1 MIQIDLPTLVKRL
14 NLFSRQAL
22 EMAASECMSQ
32 QAAEITVSHVLIQM
46 LAMPR
51 SDLRVITRQ
60 GDIGMEELRQALT
73 VENYTTARSADSY
86 PAFSPMLVEWLKE
99 GWLLASAEMQHSELR
114 GGVLLLAL
122 LHSPLRYIPPAAA
135 QLLTGINRDRLQQDF
150 VQWTQESAES
160 VVPDADC
167 KGAGALTDVA
177 DSLLARYAKNMTEDA
192 RNDRLDP
199 VLCRDH
205 EIDLMID
212 ILCRRRKN
220 NPVVVGEAGVGKSAL
235 IEGLALR
242 IVAGQVPDKLKNTD
256 IMTLDLGALQAGASV
271 KGEFEKRF
279 KGLMAEVISSPVPVI
294 LFIDEAHTLIGAGN
308 QQGGLDI
315 SNLLKPALA
324 RGELKTI
331 AATTWSEYKKYFEKD
346 AALSRR
352 FQLVKVSEPNAAEAT
367 IILRG
372 LSAVYEQ
379 SHGVLIDDDA
389 LQAAATLSER
399 YLSGRQ
405 LPDKAIDVLDTACA
419 RVAINLSSPPK
430 QISALTT
437 LSHQQE
443 AEIRQ
448 LERELRIGL
457 RTNTSRMT
465 EVLVQYDETLTAL
478 DELEAAWHQQQ
489 TLVQEIIALRQQ
501 LLGMAEDDAASL
513 PHVDAV
519 EDTPPE
525 SEQDNTGAKLAD
537 EAGSEQPE
545 ETAETVSPVQRLAQL
560 TAELD
565 ALHND
570 RLLVSPHVDKK
581 QIAAVIAEWTGVPL
595 NRLSQNEMSVITD
608 LPVWLGDTIKG
619 QDLAIASLH
628 KHLLTARADLRRP
641 GRPLGAFLLAGPS
654 GVGKTETVL
663 QLAELLYGGRQYLTT
678 INMSEFQEKH
688 TVSRLIGSPP
698 GYVGY
703 GEGGVLT
710 EAIRQKPYSVVL
722 LDEVEKAHPDVLNLF
737 YQAFD
742 KGEMADGEGRLI
754 DCKNIVFFL
763 TSNLGYQ
770 VIVEHAD
777 DPETMQEV
785 LYPVL
790 ADFFK
795 PALLARME
803 VVPYQSLKTRALGVL
818 PADLN
823 LRDQVGPTFDQ
834 VFTSADDN
842 KLVVPQFLTRYGL
855 QSYFVKQ
862 RDELVELTAMDSWV
876 LNLTRSVKY
885 SDADRAEI
893 QRQLTEQYIS
903 DYTATWRAGMDNL
916 NIRNFESIG
925 QLTGALEQVISGDL
939 PLQRALTVLRDNTQ
953 PGVFSEKLSAKER
966 EEALAEPDYQLL
978 TRLGHEFAPEN
989 STLAVQKDKES
1000 TMQAVYQQLT
1010 ELHRYLLAIQN
1021 APVPGKSAL
1030 KAVQLRLDQNSSDP
1044 IFATRQMA
1052 KTLPAPLNRWVGR
1065 LADQAWHVVMVEA
1078 VHYMEVDWRDSVVK
1092 PFNEQLA
1099 NNYPFNPRSAQD
1111 ASLDAFE
1118 RFFKPDGILDT
1129 FYQQNLKLFIDND
1142 LSLEDGDNSVIIRED
1157 IIAQLKTAQKI
1168 RDIFFSKQNGLGTS
1182 FAVETVSLS
1191 GNKRRSVLNLDGQL
1205 VDYSQGRNYTAHLV
1219 WPNNMREGNESKLT
1233 LVGANGGA
1241 PRSISFSGP
1250 WAQFRLFG
1258 AGQLTGV
1265 QDGNFTVRFSVDG
1278 GAMTYRVHIRCS
1290 SNCYRLTTPLRAQ
1303 QRCGWPHLN
1312 SKTMSAGC
1320 NNFLI
1325 PPRYSRWKPGCR

>member
-1 MIQIDLPTLVKRL
+1 MIQIDLATLVKRL
-14 NLFSRQAL
+14 APFAKQAL
-22 EMAASECMSQ
+22 EAAASECMSQ
-32 QAAEITVSHVLIQM
+32 QAAEITVAHVLLQM
-46 LAMPR
+46 LATPR
-51 SDLRVITRQ
+51 SDFRVIAERAEIS
-60 GDIGMEELRQALT
+60 GEELRQALT
-73 VENYTTARSADSY
+73 VENYAATRSSDSY
-86 PAFSPMLVEWLKE
+86 PSFSPMLVEWLKE
-99 GWLLASAEMQHSELR
+99 AWLLASAEMQQTELR

-122 LHSPLRYIPPAAA
+122 LHSPLRYLPPAAA
-135 QLLTGINRDRLQQDF
+135 RLLTAINRDQLRQDF
-150 VQWTQESAES
+150 AGWTKESAES
-160 VVPDADC
+160 VILNAD
-167 KGAGALTDVA
+167 GQAASAIANTGDT
-177 DSLLARYAKNMTEDA
+177 LLARYAKNMTDDA
-192 RNDRLDP
+192 RQGRLDP
-199 VLCRDH
+199 VLCRDN

-242 IVAGQVPDKLKNTD
+242 IVAGRVPDKLRNTD

-279 KGLMAEVISSPVPVI
+279 KGLMAEVIQSPKPVI

-352 FQLVKVSEPNAAEAT
+352 FQLVKVSEPTAAEAT

-437 LSHQQE
+437 LRQQCE

-448 LERELRIGL
+448 LEREIRIGL
-457 RTNTSRMT
+457 RSDTSRLN
-465 EVLVQYDETLTAL
+465 EVMAQYDETLSEL
-478 DELEAAWHQQQ
+478 DALEAAWRQQQ
-489 TLVQEIIALRQQ
+489 TLVQEIIALRKG
-501 LLGMAEDDAASL
+501 LLDETDATGNDETATPETEAVGSDD
-513 PHVDAV
+513 
-519 EDTPPE
+519 E
-525 SEQDNTGAKLAD
+525 SVTA
-537 EAGSEQPE
+537 QPE
-545 ETAETVSPVQRLAQL
+545 AEPEIAPAARLAQL

-565 ALHND
+565 ALHHTQ
-570 RLLVSPHVDKK
+570 LLVSPHVDKK
-581 QIAAVIAEWTGVPL
+581 QIASVIAEWTGVPL

-608 LPVWLGDTIKG
+608 LPQWLGDTIKG
-619 QDLAIASLH
+619 QALAIKHLH

-754 DCKNIVFFL
+754 DCKNVVFFL

-777 DPETMQEV
+777 NPETLQEA

-803 VVPYQSLKTRALGVL
+803 VVPY
-818 PADLN
+818 
-823 LRDQVGPTFDQ
+823 
-834 VFTSADDN
+834 
-842 KLVVPQFLTRYGL
+842 
-855 QSYFVKQ
+855 
-862 RDELVELTAMDSWV
+862 
-876 LNLTRSVKY
+876 
-885 SDADRAEI
+885 
-893 QRQLTEQYIS
+893 
-903 DYTATWRAGMDNL
+903 
-916 NIRNFESIG
+916 
-925 QLTGALEQVISGDL
+925 L
-939 PLQRALTVLRDNTQ
+939 PL
-953 PGVFSEKLSAKER
+953 SR
-966 EEALAEPDYQLL
+966 E
-978 TRLGHEFAPEN
+978 
-989 STLAVQKDKES
+989 TLAVIIAGK
-1000 TMQAVYQQLT
+1000 
-1010 ELHRYLLAIQN
+1010 LA
-1021 APVPGKSAL
+1021 
-1030 KAVQLRLDQNSSDP
+1030 RLDNVLR
-1044 IFATRQMA
+1044 TRFGAEVVIEPDVTDEIMQRVTRAENGARMLESVIDGEMLPPLSLLLLQKMA
-1052 KTLPAPLNRWVGR
+1052 ANIAIARITLGVANGAFT
-1065 LADQAWHVVMVEA
+1065 ADVEDVPDEDTQPVTETEDEA
-1078 VHYMEVDWRDSVVK
+1078 V
-1092 PFNEQLA
+1092 L
-1099 NNYPFNPRSAQD
+1099 
-1111 ASLDAFE
+1111 
-1118 RFFKPDGILDT
+1118 
-1129 FYQQNLKLFIDND
+1129 
-1142 LSLEDGDNSVIIRED
+1142 
-1157 IIAQLKTAQKI
+1157 
-1168 RDIFFSKQNGLGTS
+1168 
-1182 FAVETVSLS
+1182 
-1191 GNKRRSVLNLDGQL
+1191 
-1205 VDYSQGRNYTAHLV
+1205 
-1219 WPNNMREGNESKLT
+1219 
-1233 LVGANGGA
+1233 
-1241 PRSISFSGP
+1241 
-1250 WAQFRLFG
+1250 
-1258 AGQLTGV
+1258 
-1265 QDGNFTVRFSVDG
+1265 
-1278 GAMTYRVHIRCS
+1278 
-1290 SNCYRLTTPLRAQ
+1290 
-1303 QRCGWPHLN
+1303 
-1312 SKTMSAGC
+1312 
-1320 NNFLI
+1320 
-1325 PPRYSRWKPGCR
+1325 

>member
-1 MIQIDLPTLVKRL
+1 MIQIDISTLVKRL
-14 NLFSRQAL
+14 NPFSRQAL
-22 EMAASECMSQ
+22 EMAATACMSQ
-32 QAAEITVSHVLIQM
+32 QATEITVSHVLTQM
-46 LAMPR
+46 LAIPR
-51 SDLRVITRQ
+51 CDLRVI
-60 GDIGMEELRQALT
+60 MERAEMSVDELGQALT
-73 VENYTTARSADSY
+73 VENYATMRHTDSY
-86 PAFSPMLVEWLKE
+86 PVFSPLLVEWLRD
-99 GWLLASAEMQHSELR
+99 GWLLASAEMQSSELR
-114 GGVLLLAL
+114 GGILLLAL
-122 LHSPLRYIPPAAA
+122 LHSASRYVPPAAA
-135 QLLTGINRDRLQQDF
+135 RLLTGINRDRLRQDF
-150 VQWTQESAES
+150 ADWTRESAES
-160 VVPDADC
+160 VMLNAD
-167 KGAGALTDVA
+167 KSASTAVRSEE
-177 DSLLARYAKNMTEDA
+177 SLLARYAKNMTEDA
-192 RNDRLDP
+192 RQGRLDP
-199 VLCRDH
+199 VLCRDS

-279 KGLMAEVISSPVPVI
+279 KGLMAEVVQSPVPVI

-352 FQLVKVSEPNAAEAT
+352 FQLVKVREPSAAEAT

-372 LSAVYEQ
+372 LAAVYEQ
-379 SHGVLIDDDA
+379 AHGVLIDDDA

-437 LSHQQE
+437 LCQQCE

-448 LERELRIGL
+448 LEREIRIGL
-457 RTNTSRMT
+457 RPDGGRCD
-465 EVLVQYDETLTAL
+465 EVHAQYETAQAELQAL
-478 DELEAAWHQQQ
+478 DAAWHQQQ
-489 TLVQEIIALRQQ
+489 TLVQEIIALRQT
-501 LLGMAEDDAASL
+501 LLTEAEAQA
-513 PHVDAV
+513 
-519 EDTPPE
+519 DTV
-525 SEQDNTGAKLAD
+525 
-537 EAGSEQPE
+537 PE
-545 ETAETVSPVQRLAQL
+545 ETTAVAERLASL
-560 TAELD
+560 SAELD
-565 ALHND
+565 KLYHTQ
-570 RLLVSPHVDKK
+570 LLVSPHVDKK

-608 LPVWLGDTIKG
+608 LPQWLGETIKG
-619 QDLAIASLH
+619 QGLAIQHLH

-663 QLAELLYGGRQYLTT
+663 QLAELFYGGRQYLTT

-777 DPETMQEV
+777 NPEVMQEA

-803 VVPYQSLKTRALGVL
+803 VVPYLPLSRETLTTIIAGKLARLDNVLRNRFGAEVVITPGVTDEIMQRVTRAENGARMLESVIDGEML
-818 PADLN
+818 P
-823 LRDQVGPTFDQ
+823 P
-834 VFTSADDN
+834 
-842 KLVVPQFLTRYGL
+842 
-855 QSYFVKQ
+855 
-862 RDELVELTAMDSWV
+862 
-876 LNLTRSVKY
+876 
-885 SDADRAEI
+885 
-893 QRQLTEQYIS
+893 
-903 DYTATWRAGMDNL
+903 
-916 NIRNFESIG
+916 
-925 QLTGALEQVISGDL
+925 
-939 PLQRALTVLRDNTQ
+939 
-953 PGVFSEKLSAKER
+953 
-966 EEALAEPDYQLL
+966 
-978 TRLGHEFAPEN
+978 
-989 STLAVQKDKES
+989 
-1000 TMQAVYQQLT
+1000 
-1010 ELHRYLLAIQN
+1010 
-1021 APVPGKSAL
+1021 
-1030 KAVQLRLDQNSSDP
+1030 
-1044 IFATRQMA
+1044 
-1052 KTLPAPLNRWVGR
+1052 
-1065 LADQAWHVVMVEA
+1065 
-1078 VHYMEVDWRDSVVK
+1078 
-1092 PFNEQLA
+1092 
-1099 NNYPFNPRSAQD
+1099 
-1111 ASLDAFE
+1111 
-1118 RFFKPDGILDT
+1118 
-1129 FYQQNLKLFIDND
+1129 
-1142 LSLEDGDNSVIIRED
+1142 LSLLLLQKMAAN
-1157 IIAQLKTAQKI
+1157 TAVARI
-1168 RDIFFSKQNGLGTS
+1168 TLD
-1182 FAVETVSLS
+1182 V
-1191 GNKRRSVLNLDGQL
+1191 LDGAF
-1205 VDYSQGRNYTAHLV
+1205 TADV
-1219 WPNNMREGNESKLT
+1219 EDA
-1233 LVGANGGA
+1233 V
-1241 PRSISFSGP
+1241 SG
-1250 WAQFRLFG
+1250 
-1258 AGQLTGV
+1258 V
-1265 QDGNFTVRFSVDG
+1265 EEVV
-1278 GAMTYRVHIRCS
+1278 
-1290 SNCYRLTTPLRAQ
+1290 
-1303 QRCGWPHLN
+1303 
-1312 SKTMSAGC
+1312 
-1320 NNFLI
+1320 
-1325 PPRYSRWKPGCR
+1325 

>member
-1 MIQIDLPTLVKRL
+1 MDEGSLSLPPFTGYDEKSQRDYHLALRGNSLNPMIDAATPLLGMVMRLSTMNSQTMPEHLFAQVVTDVQAVEQLLQEQGYEPGVIISFRYILCTFIDEAALGNGWSNKNEWIKQSLLVHFHNEAWGGEKVFILLERLIREPKRYQDLLEFLWLCFSLGFRGRYKVAAQDQGEFEQIYRRLYHVLHKLRGDAPFPLLHQDKKTQGGRYQLISRLTIKHIFCGGVVLPVLSVAAGQPDAGHPAPAKQITSIRTFMIQIDLPTLVKRL

-135 QLLTGINRDRLQQDF
+135 RLLTGINRDRLQQDF

-160 VVPDADC
+160 VVPDADG
-167 KGAGALTDVA
+167 KGAGTLTDAA
-177 DSLLARYAKNMTEDA
+177 DTLLARYAKNMTADA
-192 RNDRLDP
+192 RNGRLDP

-242 IVAGQVPDKLKNTD
+242 IVAGHVPDKLKNTD

-457 RTNTSRMT
+457 RTDTSRMT

-489 TLVQEIIALRQQ
+489 TLVREIIALRQQ
-501 LLGMAEDDAASL
+501 LLGVAEDDAAPL
-513 PHVDAV
+513 PDADTV
-519 EDTPPE
+519 EDT
-525 SEQDNTGAKLAD
+525 Q
-537 EAGSEQPE
+537 
-545 ETAETVSPVQRLAQL
+545 
-560 TAELD
+560 
-565 ALHND
+565 
-570 RLLVSPHVDKK
+570 
-581 QIAAVIAEWTGVPL
+581 
-595 NRLSQNEMSVITD
+595 
-608 LPVWLGDTIKG
+608 
-619 QDLAIASLH
+619 
-628 KHLLTARADLRRP
+628 
-641 GRPLGAFLLAGPS
+641 
-654 GVGKTETVL
+654 
-663 QLAELLYGGRQYLTT
+663 
-678 INMSEFQEKH
+678 
-688 TVSRLIGSPP
+688 
-698 GYVGY
+698 
-703 GEGGVLT
+703 
-710 EAIRQKPYSVVL
+710 
-722 LDEVEKAHPDVLNLF
+722 
-737 YQAFD
+737 
-742 KGEMADGEGRLI
+742 
-754 DCKNIVFFL
+754 
-763 TSNLGYQ
+763 
-770 VIVEHAD
+770 
-777 DPETMQEV
+777 
-785 LYPVL
+785 
-790 ADFFK
+790 
-795 PALLARME
+795 
-803 VVPYQSLKTRALGVL
+803 
-818 PADLN
+818 
-823 LRDQVGPTFDQ
+823 
-834 VFTSADDN
+834 
-842 KLVVPQFLTRYGL
+842 
-855 QSYFVKQ
+855 
-862 RDELVELTAMDSWV
+862 
-876 LNLTRSVKY
+876 
-885 SDADRAEI
+885 
-893 QRQLTEQYIS
+893 
-903 DYTATWRAGMDNL
+903 
-916 NIRNFESIG
+916 
-925 QLTGALEQVISGDL
+925 
-939 PLQRALTVLRDNTQ
+939 
-953 PGVFSEKLSAKER
+953 
-966 EEALAEPDYQLL
+966 
-978 TRLGHEFAPEN
+978 
-989 STLAVQKDKES
+989 
-1000 TMQAVYQQLT
+1000 
-1010 ELHRYLLAIQN
+1010 
-1021 APVPGKSAL
+1021 
-1030 KAVQLRLDQNSSDP
+1030 
-1044 IFATRQMA
+1044 
-1052 KTLPAPLNRWVGR
+1052 
-1065 LADQAWHVVMVEA
+1065 
-1078 VHYMEVDWRDSVVK
+1078 
-1092 PFNEQLA
+1092 
-1099 NNYPFNPRSAQD
+1099 
-1111 ASLDAFE
+1111 
-1118 RFFKPDGILDT
+1118 
-1129 FYQQNLKLFIDND
+1129 
-1142 LSLEDGDNSVIIRED
+1142 
-1157 IIAQLKTAQKI
+1157 
-1168 RDIFFSKQNGLGTS
+1168 
-1182 FAVETVSLS
+1182 
-1191 GNKRRSVLNLDGQL
+1191 
-1205 VDYSQGRNYTAHLV
+1205 
-1219 WPNNMREGNESKLT
+1219 
-1233 LVGANGGA
+1233 
-1241 PRSISFSGP
+1241 
-1250 WAQFRLFG
+1250 
-1258 AGQLTGV
+1258 
-1265 QDGNFTVRFSVDG
+1265 
-1278 GAMTYRVHIRCS
+1278 
-1290 SNCYRLTTPLRAQ
+1290 
-1303 QRCGWPHLN
+1303 
-1312 SKTMSAGC
+1312 
-1320 NNFLI
+1320 
-1325 PPRYSRWKPGCR
+1325 

>member
-1 MIQIDLPTLVKRL
+1 MIQIDLATLVKRL
-14 NLFSRQAL
+14 APFAKQAL
-22 EMAASECMSQ
+22 EAAASECMSQ
-32 QAAEITVSHVLIQM
+32 QAAEITVAHVLLQM
-46 LAMPR
+46 LATPR
-51 SDLRVITRQ
+51 SDFRVIAERAE
-60 GDIGMEELRQALT
+60 IGADDLRQALT
-73 VENYTTARSADSY
+73 VENYAAARSSDSY
-86 PAFSPMLVEWLKE
+86 PSFSPMLVEWLKE
-99 GWLLASAEMQHSELR
+99 AWLLASAEMQQTELR

-122 LHSPLRYIPPAAA
+122 LHSPLRYLPPAAA
-135 QLLTGINRDRLQQDF
+135 RLLTAINRDLLRQDF
-150 VQWTQESAES
+150 AGWTKESAES
-160 VVPDADC
+160 VILNAD
-167 KGAGALTDVA
+167 GQTASAIA
-177 DSLLARYAKNMTEDA
+177 DTGDTLLARYAKNMTDDA
-192 RNDRLDP
+192 RQGRLDP
-199 VLCRDH
+199 VLCRDN

-242 IVAGQVPDKLKNTD
+242 IIAGQVPDKLRDTD

-279 KGLMAEVISSPVPVI
+279 KGLMAEVIQSPKPVI

-379 SHGVLIDDDA
+379 SHGVLIDDEA

-419 RVAINLSSPPK
+419 RVAINLSSPPR

-437 LSHQQE
+437 LRQQCE

-448 LERELRIGL
+448 LEREIRIGL
-457 RTNTSRMT
+457 RSDTSRLT
-465 EVLVQYDETLTAL
+465 EVIVQYDETLTEL
-478 DELEAAWHQQQ
+478 DALEAAWRQQQ
-489 TLVQEIIALRQQ
+489 ALVQEIIALRKG
-501 LLGMAEDDAASL
+501 LLDETDATGNDETATPETEAVGSDDESVTA
-513 PHVDAV
+513 
-519 EDTPPE
+519 PPE
-525 SEQDNTGAKLAD
+525 AE
-537 EAGSEQPE
+537 PE
-545 ETAETVSPVQRLAQL
+545 MSPAARLAQL

-565 ALHND
+565 ALHHTQ
-570 RLLVSPHVDKK
+570 LLVSPHVDKK
-581 QIAAVIAEWTGVPL
+581 QIASVIAEWTGVPL

-608 LPVWLGDTIKG
+608 LPQWLGDTIKG
-619 QDLAIASLH
+619 QALAIKHLH

-754 DCKNIVFFL
+754 DCKNVVFFL

-777 DPETMQEV
+777 NPEAMQEA

-803 VVPYQSLKTRALGVL
+803 VVPY
-818 PADLN
+818 
-823 LRDQVGPTFDQ
+823 
-834 VFTSADDN
+834 
-842 KLVVPQFLTRYGL
+842 
-855 QSYFVKQ
+855 
-862 RDELVELTAMDSWV
+862 
-876 LNLTRSVKY
+876 
-885 SDADRAEI
+885 
-893 QRQLTEQYIS
+893 
-903 DYTATWRAGMDNL
+903 
-916 NIRNFESIG
+916 
-925 QLTGALEQVISGDL
+925 L
-939 PLQRALTVLRDNTQ
+939 PL
-953 PGVFSEKLSAKER
+953 SKE
-966 EEALAEPDYQLL
+966 
-978 TRLGHEFAPEN
+978 
-989 STLAVQKDKES
+989 TLAVIIAGK
-1000 TMQAVYQQLT
+1000 
-1010 ELHRYLLAIQN
+1010 LA
-1021 APVPGKSAL
+1021 
-1030 KAVQLRLDQNSSDP
+1030 RLDNVLRARFGAEVVIEPEVTDEIMQRV
-1044 IFATRQMA
+1044 TRAENGARMLESVIDGEMLPPLSLLLLQKMA
-1052 KTLPAPLNRWVGR
+1052 ANIAIARITLGVANGAFT
-1065 LADQAWHVVMVEA
+1065 ADVEDVPDEDTQPVTETEDEA
-1078 VHYMEVDWRDSVVK
+1078 V
-1092 PFNEQLA
+1092 L
-1099 NNYPFNPRSAQD
+1099 
-1111 ASLDAFE
+1111 
-1118 RFFKPDGILDT
+1118 
-1129 FYQQNLKLFIDND
+1129 
-1142 LSLEDGDNSVIIRED
+1142 
-1157 IIAQLKTAQKI
+1157 
-1168 RDIFFSKQNGLGTS
+1168 
-1182 FAVETVSLS
+1182 
-1191 GNKRRSVLNLDGQL
+1191 
-1205 VDYSQGRNYTAHLV
+1205 
-1219 WPNNMREGNESKLT
+1219 
-1233 LVGANGGA
+1233 
-1241 PRSISFSGP
+1241 
-1250 WAQFRLFG
+1250 
-1258 AGQLTGV
+1258 
-1265 QDGNFTVRFSVDG
+1265 
-1278 GAMTYRVHIRCS
+1278 
-1290 SNCYRLTTPLRAQ
+1290 
-1303 QRCGWPHLN
+1303 
-1312 SKTMSAGC
+1312 
-1320 NNFLI
+1320 
-1325 PPRYSRWKPGCR
+1325 

>member
-1 MIQIDLPTLVKRL
+1 MIQIDLATLVKRL
-14 NLFSRQAL
+14 NPFAKQAL

-46 LAMPR
+46 LAIPR
-51 SDLRVITRQ
+51 SDLRIIAEKAEIQR
-60 GDIGMEELRQALT
+60 EALRLALT
-73 VENYTTARSADSY
+73 VENYATSRSADSY

-99 GWLLASAEMQHSELR
+99 SWLLASAEMQHSALR
-114 GGVLLLAL
+114 GGVMLLAL
-122 LHSPLRYIPPAAA
+122 LHAPLRYVPPAAA
-135 QLLTGINRDRLQQDF
+135 RLLTGINRDRLQQDF
-150 VQWTQESAES
+150 TQWTLESAES
-160 VVPDADC
+160 VMQSTDSQPLNVAAE
-167 KGAGALTDVA
+167 AG
-177 DSLLARYAKNMTEDA
+177 DSLLARYAKNMTADA
-192 RNDRLDP
+192 RNGRLDP

-242 IVAGQVPDKLKNTD
+242 IVAGQVPDKLKHTD

-271 KGEFEKRF
+271 KGEFQKRF

-352 FQLVKVSEPNAAEAT
+352 FQLVKVTEPDAAEAT

-379 SHGVLIDDDA
+379 SHGVLIDDEA

-430 QISALTT
+430 QLAALTT
-437 LSHQQE
+437 ISQQCE

-448 LERELRIGL
+448 LEREIRIGL
-457 RTNTSRMT
+457 RTDIKRMN
-465 EVLVQYDETLTAL
+465 EVLVQYDEVLTEL
-478 DELEAAWHQQQ
+478 QELEDAWHQQQ
-489 TLVQEIIALRQQ
+489 ERVQEIIALRKV
-501 LLGMAEDDAASL
+501 LLGEAQDSDSKQTETDLSSLDENADREPATLTIPPAE
-513 PHVDAV
+513 
-519 EDTPPE
+519 
-525 SEQDNTGAKLAD
+525 
-537 EAGSEQPE
+537 
-545 ETAETVSPVQRLAQL
+545 RLAQL

-565 ALHND
+565 VLHNTQM
-570 RLLVSPHVDKK
+570 LVSPHVDKK

-608 LPVWLGDTIKG
+608 LPVWLGDVIKG
-619 QDLAIASLH
+619 QDLAIATLH

-742 KGEMADGEGRLI
+742 KGEMADGEGRII

-777 DPETMQEV
+777 NAEMMQEE

-803 VVPYQSLKTRALGVL
+803 VVPFLPLSKETLATIITGKLARLDNVLRSRFSADVIISPDAIDEIMNRVTRAENGARMLESVIDGDMLPPLSLLLLQKMAAGTAIARIRLGVSDGAFT
-818 PADLN
+818 ADIE
-823 LRDQVGPTFDQ
+823 DAVT
-834 VFTSADDN
+834 AD
-842 KLVVPQFLTRYGL
+842 
-855 QSYFVKQ
+855 
-862 RDELVELTAMDSWV
+862 E
-876 LNLTRSVKY
+876 
-885 SDADRAEI
+885 
-893 QRQLTEQYIS
+893 
-903 DYTATWRAGMDNL
+903 GML
-916 NIRNFESIG
+916 
-925 QLTGALEQVISGDL
+925 
-939 PLQRALTVLRDNTQ
+939 
-953 PGVFSEKLSAKER
+953 
-966 EEALAEPDYQLL
+966 
-978 TRLGHEFAPEN
+978 
-989 STLAVQKDKES
+989 
-1000 TMQAVYQQLT
+1000 
-1010 ELHRYLLAIQN
+1010 
-1021 APVPGKSAL
+1021 
-1030 KAVQLRLDQNSSDP
+1030 
-1044 IFATRQMA
+1044 
-1052 KTLPAPLNRWVGR
+1052 
-1065 LADQAWHVVMVEA
+1065 
-1078 VHYMEVDWRDSVVK
+1078 
-1092 PFNEQLA
+1092 
-1099 NNYPFNPRSAQD
+1099 
-1111 ASLDAFE
+1111 
-1118 RFFKPDGILDT
+1118 
-1129 FYQQNLKLFIDND
+1129 
-1142 LSLEDGDNSVIIRED
+1142 
-1157 IIAQLKTAQKI
+1157 
-1168 RDIFFSKQNGLGTS
+1168 
-1182 FAVETVSLS
+1182 
-1191 GNKRRSVLNLDGQL
+1191 
-1205 VDYSQGRNYTAHLV
+1205 
-1219 WPNNMREGNESKLT
+1219 
-1233 LVGANGGA
+1233 
-1241 PRSISFSGP
+1241 
-1250 WAQFRLFG
+1250 
-1258 AGQLTGV
+1258 
-1265 QDGNFTVRFSVDG
+1265 
-1278 GAMTYRVHIRCS
+1278 
-1290 SNCYRLTTPLRAQ
+1290 
-1303 QRCGWPHLN
+1303 
-1312 SKTMSAGC
+1312 
-1320 NNFLI
+1320 
-1325 PPRYSRWKPGCR
+1325 

>member
-1 MIQIDLPTLVKRL
+1 MIQIDVSTLVKRL
-14 NLFSRQAL
+14 NPFSRQAL
-22 EMAASECMSQ
+22 EMAATACMSL
-32 QAAEITVSHVLIQM
+32 QATEITVSHVLIQM
-46 LAMPR
+46 LAIPR
-51 SDLRVITRQ
+51 SDLRVIIEKVA
-60 GDIGMEELRQALT
+60 IGREELGLALT
-73 VENYTTARSADSY
+73 VEHYATTRHADSY
-86 PAFSPMLVEWLKE
+86 PMFSPLLVEWLRD
-99 GWLLASAEMQHSELR
+99 GWLLASAEMQQTELR
-114 GGVLLLAL
+114 GGTLLLTL
-122 LHSPLRYIPPAAA
+122 LQSAHRYVPPAAA
-135 QLLTGINRDRLQQDF
+135 RLLTGINRDRLRQDF
-150 VQWTQESAES
+150 PDWTRESAES
-160 VVPDADC
+160 VMQNGEQSVSA
-167 KGAGALTDVA
+167 AHSE
-177 DSLLARYAKNMTEDA
+177 DSLLGRYAKNITEDA
-192 RNDRLDP
+192 RQGRLDP
-199 VLCRDH
+199 VLCRDN

-242 IVAGQVPDKLKNTD
+242 IVAGQVPDKLRDTD

-279 KGLMAEVISSPVPVI
+279 KGLMAEVLQSPKPVI

-379 SHGVLIDDDA
+379 AHGVLIDDDA
-389 LQAAATLSER
+389 LQAAAMLSER

-437 LSHQQE
+437 LCRQCE

-448 LERELRIGL
+448 LEREIRIGL
-457 RTNTSRMT
+457 RVDTTRLGEVHTQYETAQT
-465 EVLVQYDETLTAL
+465 ELQTLE
-478 DELEAAWHQQQ
+478 DAWHQQQ
-489 TLVQEIIALRQQ
+489 ALVQEIIALRKG
-501 LLGMAEDDAASL
+501 LLEETEAMAEA
-513 PHVDAV
+513 
-519 EDTPPE
+519 E
-525 SEQDNTGAKLAD
+525 SAI
-537 EAGSEQPE
+537 SP
-545 ETAETVSPVQRLAQL
+545 AERLAQL
-560 TAELD
+560 TDELD
-565 ALHND
+565 ILHCTQ
-570 RLLVSPHVDKK
+570 LLVSPHVDKK

-608 LPVWLGDTIKG
+608 LPQWLGDTIKG
-619 QDLAIASLH
+619 QDLAIKHLH

-777 DPETMQEV
+777 NAETMQEE

-803 VVPYQSLKTRALGVL
+803 VVPYLPLSRDTLGTIIAGKLARLDNVLRSRFNAEVIIAPEVTDEIMQRVTRAENGARMLESVIDGDMLPPLSLLLLQKMAANAAITKINLGV
-818 PADLN
+818 AD
-823 LRDQVGPTFDQ
+823 GE
-834 VFTSADDN
+834 FTADI
-842 KLVVPQFLTRYGL
+842 
-855 QSYFVKQ
+855 
-862 RDELVELTAMDSWV
+862 EE
-876 LNLTRSVKY
+876 
-885 SDADRAEI
+885 EI
-893 QRQLTEQYIS
+893 
-903 DYTATWRAGMDNL
+903 
-916 NIRNFESIG
+916 
-925 QLTGALEQVISGDL
+925 
-939 PLQRALTVLRDNTQ
+939 
-953 PGVFSEKLSAKER
+953 
-966 EEALAEPDYQLL
+966 
-978 TRLGHEFAPEN
+978 
-989 STLAVQKDKES
+989 AVS
-1000 TMQAVYQQLT
+1000 
-1010 ELHRYLLAIQN
+1010 
-1021 APVPGKSAL
+1021 
-1030 KAVQLRLDQNSSDP
+1030 
-1044 IFATRQMA
+1044 
-1052 KTLPAPLNRWVGR
+1052 
-1065 LADQAWHVVMVEA
+1065 
-1078 VHYMEVDWRDSVVK
+1078 DSV
-1092 PFNEQLA
+1092 PEQEA
-1099 NNYPFNPRSAQD
+1099 ED
-1111 ASLDAFE
+1111 AAL
-1118 RFFKPDGILDT
+1118 
-1129 FYQQNLKLFIDND
+1129 
-1142 LSLEDGDNSVIIRED
+1142 
-1157 IIAQLKTAQKI
+1157 
-1168 RDIFFSKQNGLGTS
+1168 
-1182 FAVETVSLS
+1182 
-1191 GNKRRSVLNLDGQL
+1191 
-1205 VDYSQGRNYTAHLV
+1205 
-1219 WPNNMREGNESKLT
+1219 
-1233 LVGANGGA
+1233 
-1241 PRSISFSGP
+1241 
-1250 WAQFRLFG
+1250 
-1258 AGQLTGV
+1258 
-1265 QDGNFTVRFSVDG
+1265 
-1278 GAMTYRVHIRCS
+1278 
-1290 SNCYRLTTPLRAQ
+1290 
-1303 QRCGWPHLN
+1303 
-1312 SKTMSAGC
+1312 
-1320 NNFLI
+1320 
-1325 PPRYSRWKPGCR
+1325 

>member
-1 MIQIDLPTLVKRL
+1 MIQIDLATLVKRL
-14 NLFSRQAL
+14 NPLTKQAL

-32 QAAEITVSHVLIQM
+32 QTSEITVAHVLLQM
-46 LAMPR
+46 LATPR
-51 SDLRVITRQ
+51 SDFRVIAERAEIS
-60 GDIGMEELRQALT
+60 GEELRQALT
-73 VENYTTARSADSY
+73 VENYAAARSSDSY
-86 PAFSPMLVEWLKE
+86 PSFSPMLVEWLKE
-99 GWLLASAEMQHSELR
+99 AWLLASAEMQQTELR

-122 LHSPLRYIPPAAA
+122 LHSPLRYIPPVAAR
-135 QLLTGINRDRLQQDF
+135 LLTAINRDQLQQDF
-150 VQWTQESAES
+150 VQWTKESAES
-160 VVPDADC
+160 VVLNAD
-167 KGAGALTDVA
+167 GQTTSVA
-177 DSLLARYAKNMTEDA
+177 ANTGDSMLGRYAKNMTADA
-192 RNDRLDP
+192 RNGRLDP
-199 VLCRDH
+199 VLCRDN

-242 IVAGQVPDKLKNTD
+242 IVAGQVPDKLRNTD

-279 KGLMAEVISSPVPVI
+279 KGLMAEVIQSQKTII

-352 FQLVKVSEPNAAEAT
+352 FQLVKVSEPTAAEAT

-379 SHGVLIDDDA
+379 SHGVLIDDEA

-437 LSHQQE
+437 LRQQCE
-443 AEIRQ
+443 AEMRQ
-448 LERELRIGL
+448 LEREIRIGL
-457 RTNTSRMT
+457 RSDTTRLM
-465 EVLVQYDETLTAL
+465 EVIAQYDATLS
-478 DELEAAWHQQQ
+478 ELEALESAWRQQQ
-489 TLVQEIIALRQQ
+489 TLVQEIIALRKG
-501 LLGMAEDDAASL
+501 LLDETDAGHNDAEEHTQ
-513 PHVDAV
+513 P
-519 EDTPPE
+519 EDQPVTE
-525 SEQDNTGAKLAD
+525 TVATD
-537 EAGSEQPE
+537 EAGPE
-545 ETAETVSPVQRLAQL
+545 NAEPEISPAARLAQL

-565 ALHND
+565 ALPHTQ
-570 RLLVSPHVDKK
+570 LLVSPHVDKK

-595 NRLSQNEMSVITD
+595 NRLSQNEMSIITD
-608 LPVWLGDTIKG
+608 LPQWLSDTIKG
-619 QDLAIASLH
+619 QDQAIKHLH

-777 DPETMQEV
+777 TPETMQQA

-803 VVPYQSLKTRALGVL
+803 VVPY
-818 PADLN
+818 
-823 LRDQVGPTFDQ
+823 
-834 VFTSADDN
+834 
-842 KLVVPQFLTRYGL
+842 
-855 QSYFVKQ
+855 
-862 RDELVELTAMDSWV
+862 
-876 LNLTRSVKY
+876 
-885 SDADRAEI
+885 
-893 QRQLTEQYIS
+893 
-903 DYTATWRAGMDNL
+903 
-916 NIRNFESIG
+916 
-925 QLTGALEQVISGDL
+925 L
-939 PLQRALTVLRDNTQ
+939 PL
-953 PGVFSEKLSAKER
+953 SR
-966 EEALAEPDYQLL
+966 E
-978 TRLGHEFAPEN
+978 
-989 STLAVQKDKES
+989 TL
-1000 TMQAVYQQLT
+1000 
-1010 ELHRYLLAIQN
+1010 
-1021 APVPGKSAL
+1021 
-1030 KAVQLRLDQNSSDP
+1030 
-1044 IFATRQMA
+1044 
-1052 KTLPAPLNRWVGR
+1052 
-1065 LADQAWHVVMVEA
+1065 
-1078 VHYMEVDWRDSVVK
+1078 
-1092 PFNEQLA
+1092 
-1099 NNYPFNPRSAQD
+1099 
-1111 ASLDAFE
+1111 
-1118 RFFKPDGILDT
+1118 
-1129 FYQQNLKLFIDND
+1129 
-1142 LSLEDGDNSVIIRED
+1142 SVIIAGKLARLD
-1157 IIAQLKTAQKI
+1157 
-1168 RDIFFSKQNGLGTS
+1168 N
-1182 FAVETVSLS
+1182 
-1191 GNKRRSVLNLDGQL
+1191 VL
-1205 VDYSQGRNYTAHLV
+1205 RT
-1219 WPNNMREGNESKLT
+1219 R
-1233 LVGANGGA
+1233 
-1241 PRSISFSGP
+1241 
-1250 WAQFRLFG
+1250 FG
-1258 AGQLTGV
+1258 AEVVIEPAVTDEIMNRVTRAENGARMLESVIDGDMLPPLSLLLLQKMAANTVIVRIVLGV
-1265 QDGNFTVRFSVDG
+1265 IEGVFTADVEDAPDDDTASDMQPEPETEDEAV
-1278 GAMTYRVHIRCS
+1278 
-1290 SNCYRLTTPLRAQ
+1290 L
-1303 QRCGWPHLN
+1303 
-1312 SKTMSAGC
+1312 
-1320 NNFLI
+1320 
-1325 PPRYSRWKPGCR
+1325 

>member
-1 MIQIDLPTLVKRL
+1 MIQIDLATLVKRL
-14 NLFSRQAL
+14 APFAKQAL
-22 EMAASECMSQ
+22 EAAASECMSQ
-32 QAAEITVSHVLIQM
+32 QAAEITVAHVLLQM
-46 LAMPR
+46 LATPR
-51 SDLRVITRQ
+51 SDFRVIAERAE
-60 GDIGMEELRQALT
+60 IGADDLRQALT
-73 VENYTTARSADSY
+73 VENYAATRSSDSY
-86 PAFSPMLVEWLKE
+86 PSFSPMLVEWLKE
-99 GWLLASAEMQHSELR
+99 AWLLASAEMQQTELR

-122 LHSPLRYIPPAAA
+122 LHSPLRYLPPAAA
-135 QLLTGINRDRLQQDF
+135 RLLTAINRDQLRQDF
-150 VQWTQESAES
+150 AGWTKESAES
-160 VVPDADC
+160 VILNAD
-167 KGAGALTDVA
+167 GQTASAIA
-177 DSLLARYAKNMTEDA
+177 DTGDTLLARYAKNMTDDA
-192 RNDRLDP
+192 RQGRLDP
-199 VLCRDH
+199 VLCRDN

-242 IVAGQVPDKLKNTD
+242 IIAGQVPDKLRDTD

-279 KGLMAEVISSPVPVI
+279 KGLMAEVIQSPKPVI

-419 RVAINLSSPPK
+419 RVAINLSSPPR

-437 LSHQQE
+437 LRQQCE

-448 LERELRIGL
+448 LEREIRIGL
-457 RTNTSRMT
+457 RSDTTRLT
-465 EVLVQYDETLTAL
+465 EVIVQYDETLSEL
-478 DELEAAWHQQQ
+478 DALEAAWRQQQ
-489 TLVQEIIALRQQ
+489 ALVQEIIALRKG
-501 LLGMAEDDAASL
+501 LLDETDATGNDETATPETEAVGSDD
-513 PHVDAV
+513 
-519 EDTPPE
+519 E
-525 SEQDNTGAKLAD
+525 SVTA
-537 EAGSEQPE
+537 QPE
-545 ETAETVSPVQRLAQL
+545 AEPEISPAARLAQL

-565 ALHND
+565 ALHHTL
-570 RLLVSPHVDKK
+570 LLVSPHVDKK
-581 QIAAVIAEWTGVPL
+581 QIASVIAEWTGVPL

-608 LPVWLGDTIKG
+608 LPQWLGDTIKG
-619 QDLAIASLH
+619 QALAIKHLH

-754 DCKNIVFFL
+754 DCKNVVFFL

-777 DPETMQEV
+777 NPEAMQEA
-785 LYPVL
+785 LYPIL

-803 VVPYQSLKTRALGVL
+803 VVPY
-818 PADLN
+818 
-823 LRDQVGPTFDQ
+823 
-834 VFTSADDN
+834 
-842 KLVVPQFLTRYGL
+842 
-855 QSYFVKQ
+855 
-862 RDELVELTAMDSWV
+862 
-876 LNLTRSVKY
+876 
-885 SDADRAEI
+885 
-893 QRQLTEQYIS
+893 
-903 DYTATWRAGMDNL
+903 
-916 NIRNFESIG
+916 
-925 QLTGALEQVISGDL
+925 L
-939 PLQRALTVLRDNTQ
+939 PL
-953 PGVFSEKLSAKER
+953 SR
-966 EEALAEPDYQLL
+966 E
-978 TRLGHEFAPEN
+978 
-989 STLAVQKDKES
+989 TLAVIIAGK
-1000 TMQAVYQQLT
+1000 
-1010 ELHRYLLAIQN
+1010 LA
-1021 APVPGKSAL
+1021 
-1030 KAVQLRLDQNSSDP
+1030 RLDNVLRARFGAEVVIEPEVTDEIMQRV
-1044 IFATRQMA
+1044 TRAENGARMLESVIDGEMLPPLSLLLLQKMA
-1052 KTLPAPLNRWVGR
+1052 ANIAIARITLGVANGAFI
-1065 LADQAWHVVMVEA
+1065 ADVEDVPDEDTQPVAETEDEA
-1078 VHYMEVDWRDSVVK
+1078 V
-1092 PFNEQLA
+1092 L
-1099 NNYPFNPRSAQD
+1099 
-1111 ASLDAFE
+1111 
-1118 RFFKPDGILDT
+1118 
-1129 FYQQNLKLFIDND
+1129 
-1142 LSLEDGDNSVIIRED
+1142 
-1157 IIAQLKTAQKI
+1157 
-1168 RDIFFSKQNGLGTS
+1168 
-1182 FAVETVSLS
+1182 
-1191 GNKRRSVLNLDGQL
+1191 
-1205 VDYSQGRNYTAHLV
+1205 
-1219 WPNNMREGNESKLT
+1219 
-1233 LVGANGGA
+1233 
-1241 PRSISFSGP
+1241 
-1250 WAQFRLFG
+1250 
-1258 AGQLTGV
+1258 
-1265 QDGNFTVRFSVDG
+1265 
-1278 GAMTYRVHIRCS
+1278 
-1290 SNCYRLTTPLRAQ
+1290 
-1303 QRCGWPHLN
+1303 
-1312 SKTMSAGC
+1312 
-1320 NNFLI
+1320 
-1325 PPRYSRWKPGCR
+1325 

>member
-1 MIQIDLPTLVKRL
+1 MIQINLASLVKHL
-14 NLFSRQAL
+14 NPFSRQAL
-22 EMAASECMSQ
+22 EAAAAECMSQ
-32 QAAEITVSHVLIQM
+32 QASEITVAHVLLQM
-46 LAMPR
+46 LASVR
-51 SDLRVITRQ
+51 SDLRVIAERA
-60 GDIGMEELRQALT
+60 DIDLNELRRALT
-73 VENYTTARSADSY
+73 VENYATSRTADSY

-99 GWLLASAEMQHSELR
+99 GGLLASAEMQHSELR

-122 LHSPLRYIPPAAA
+122 LHSPLRYVPGVAAR
-135 QLLTGINRDRLQQDF
+135 LLTGINRDRLQQDF
-150 VQWTQESAES
+150 AQWTRESAETAIQNADGQTMNT
-160 VVPDADC
+160 VVDT
-167 KGAGALTDVA
+167 G
-177 DSLLARYAKNMTEDA
+177 DSLLARYAKNMTADA
-192 RNDRLDP
+192 RNGRLDP

-220 NPVVVGEAGVGKSAL
+220 NPVVVVEAGVGKSAL

-372 LSAVYEQ
+372 LSAVYER

-443 AEIRQ
+443 TEIRQ

-457 RTNTSRMT
+457 RTDTSRMT

-489 TLVQEIIALRQQ
+489 ALVREIIALRQQ
-501 LLGMAEDDAASL
+501 LLG
-513 PHVDAV
+513 VTNGTDAV
-519 EDTPPE
+519 VDTPSE
-525 SEQDNTGAKLAD
+525 SEQDNTGAIPAD
-537 EAGSEQPE
+537 DTGSAQPE
-545 ETAETVSPVQRLAQL
+545 DTTETLPPVQRLAQL

-608 LPVWLGDTIKG
+608 LPKWLGDTIKG

-770 VIVEHAD
+770 MIVEHAD
-777 DPETMQEV
+777 DPETMQEA

-803 VVPYQSLKTRALGVL
+803 VVPYLPLSKETLATIIAGKLARLDNVLRSRFGADVIIEPEVTDEIMSRVTRAENGARMLESVIDGDML
-818 PADLN
+818 PPLS
-823 LRDQVGPTFDQ
+823 L
-834 VFTSADDN
+834 
-842 KLVVPQFLTRYGL
+842 LLL
-855 QSYFVKQ
+855 QKMAAN
-862 RDELVELTAMDSWV
+862 TAIA
-876 LNLTRSVKY
+876 R
-885 SDADRAEI
+885 
-893 QRQLTEQYIS
+893 
-903 DYTATWRAGMDNL
+903 
-916 NIRNFESIG
+916 IR
-925 QLTGALEQVISGDL
+925 
-939 PLQRALTVLRDNTQ
+939 
-953 PGVFSEKLSAKER
+953 LSAADGAFTADVED
-966 EEALAEPDYQLL
+966 AQND
-978 TRLGHEFAPEN
+978 
-989 STLAVQKDKES
+989 ES
-1000 TMQAVYQQLT
+1000 VT
-1010 ELHRYLLAIQN
+1010 E
-1021 APVPGKSAL
+1021 
-1030 KAVQLRLDQNSSDP
+1030 DE
-1044 IFATRQMA
+1044 
-1052 KTLPAPLNRWVGR
+1052 
-1065 LADQAWHVVMVEA
+1065 VV
-1078 VHYMEVDWRDSVVK
+1078 
-1092 PFNEQLA
+1092 L
-1099 NNYPFNPRSAQD
+1099 
-1111 ASLDAFE
+1111 
-1118 RFFKPDGILDT
+1118 
-1129 FYQQNLKLFIDND
+1129 
-1142 LSLEDGDNSVIIRED
+1142 
-1157 IIAQLKTAQKI
+1157 
-1168 RDIFFSKQNGLGTS
+1168 
-1182 FAVETVSLS
+1182 
-1191 GNKRRSVLNLDGQL
+1191 
-1205 VDYSQGRNYTAHLV
+1205 
-1219 WPNNMREGNESKLT
+1219 
-1233 LVGANGGA
+1233 
-1241 PRSISFSGP
+1241 
-1250 WAQFRLFG
+1250 
-1258 AGQLTGV
+1258 
-1265 QDGNFTVRFSVDG
+1265 
-1278 GAMTYRVHIRCS
+1278 
-1290 SNCYRLTTPLRAQ
+1290 
-1303 QRCGWPHLN
+1303 
-1312 SKTMSAGC
+1312 
-1320 NNFLI
+1320 
-1325 PPRYSRWKPGCR
+1325 

>member
-1 MIQIDLPTLVKRL
+1 MIQIDLATLVKRL
-14 NLFSRQAL
+14 NPFSKQAL

-46 LAMPR
+46 LAIPR
-51 SDLRVITRQ
+51 SDLRVITDRA
-60 GDIGMEELRQALT
+60 DIGADELRQALT
-73 VENYTTARSADSY
+73 VENYATARSADSY

-99 GWLLASAEMQHSELR
+99 AWLLASAEMQQTELR

-122 LHSPLRYIPPAAA
+122 LHSPLRYVPPAAA
-135 QLLTGINRDRLQQDF
+135 RLLTAINRDQLQQDF
-150 VQWTQESAES
+150 AGWTKESAES
-160 VVPDADC
+160 VVLNAD
-167 KGAGALTDVA
+167 GQVA
-177 DSLLARYAKNMTEDA
+177 SATADTGDSLLARYAKNMTDDA
-192 RNDRLDP
+192 RKGRLDP
-199 VLCRDH
+199 VLCRDN

-242 IVAGQVPDKLKNTD
+242 IVDGRVPDKLRDTD

-279 KGLMAEVISSPVPVI
+279 KGLMTEVIQSPKPVI

-352 FQLVKVSEPNAAEAT
+352 FQLVKVSEPTAAEAT

-379 SHGVLIDDDA
+379 SHGVLIDDEA

-437 LSHQQE
+437 LRHQCE

-457 RTNTSRMT
+457 RTDTSRLT
-465 EVLVQYDETLTAL
+465 EVLVQYDETLTEL

-489 TLVQEIIALRQQ
+489 SLVQEIIALRKG
-501 LLGMAEDDAASL
+501 LLDK
-513 PHVDAV
+513 
-519 EDTPPE
+519 T
-525 SEQDNTGAKLAD
+525 
-537 EAGSEQPE
+537 EAGHNDEIAISEEGGAGDNILQVDETQATATEALVEGEAVAEQGNSEPE
-545 ETAETVSPVQRLAQL
+545 ISPAARLAQL

-565 ALHND
+565 TLHNTQ
-570 RLLVSPHVDKK
+570 LLVSPHVDKK

-608 LPVWLGDTIKG
+608 LPQWLGDTIKG
-619 QDLAIASLH
+619 QDLAIKHLH

-770 VIVEHAD
+770 VIVDHAD
-777 DPETMQEV
+777 NPEAMQEA

-803 VVPYQSLKTRALGVL
+803 VVPY
-818 PADLN
+818 
-823 LRDQVGPTFDQ
+823 
-834 VFTSADDN
+834 
-842 KLVVPQFLTRYGL
+842 
-855 QSYFVKQ
+855 
-862 RDELVELTAMDSWV
+862 
-876 LNLTRSVKY
+876 
-885 SDADRAEI
+885 
-893 QRQLTEQYIS
+893 
-903 DYTATWRAGMDNL
+903 
-916 NIRNFESIG
+916 
-925 QLTGALEQVISGDL
+925 L
-939 PLQRALTVLRDNTQ
+939 PL
-953 PGVFSEKLSAKER
+953 SR
-966 EEALAEPDYQLL
+966 ETLAVIIAGKL
-978 TRLGHEFAPEN
+978 TRLDNVLRTRFGAEVVIEPEVTDEIMQRVTRAENGARMLESVIDGEMLPPLSLLLLQKMAANAAIARIVLGVADGAFTADVEDAPEN
-989 STLAVQKDKES
+989 SADAQPEPETEDAAV
-1000 TMQAVYQQLT
+1000 L
-1010 ELHRYLLAIQN
+1010 
-1021 APVPGKSAL
+1021 
-1030 KAVQLRLDQNSSDP
+1030 
-1044 IFATRQMA
+1044 
-1052 KTLPAPLNRWVGR
+1052 
-1065 LADQAWHVVMVEA
+1065 
-1078 VHYMEVDWRDSVVK
+1078 
-1092 PFNEQLA
+1092 
-1099 NNYPFNPRSAQD
+1099 
-1111 ASLDAFE
+1111 
-1118 RFFKPDGILDT
+1118 
-1129 FYQQNLKLFIDND
+1129 
-1142 LSLEDGDNSVIIRED
+1142 
-1157 IIAQLKTAQKI
+1157 
-1168 RDIFFSKQNGLGTS
+1168 
-1182 FAVETVSLS
+1182 
-1191 GNKRRSVLNLDGQL
+1191 
-1205 VDYSQGRNYTAHLV
+1205 
-1219 WPNNMREGNESKLT
+1219 
-1233 LVGANGGA
+1233 
-1241 PRSISFSGP
+1241 
-1250 WAQFRLFG
+1250 
-1258 AGQLTGV
+1258 
-1265 QDGNFTVRFSVDG
+1265 
-1278 GAMTYRVHIRCS
+1278 
-1290 SNCYRLTTPLRAQ
+1290 
-1303 QRCGWPHLN
+1303 
-1312 SKTMSAGC
+1312 
-1320 NNFLI
+1320 
-1325 PPRYSRWKPGCR
+1325 

>member
-1 MIQIDLPTLVKRL
+1 
-14 NLFSRQAL
+14 
-22 EMAASECMSQ
+22 
-32 QAAEITVSHVLIQM
+32 
-46 LAMPR
+46 
-51 SDLRVITRQ
+51 
-60 GDIGMEELRQALT
+60 
-73 VENYTTARSADSY
+73 
-86 PAFSPMLVEWLKE
+86 
-99 GWLLASAEMQHSELR
+99 MQHSELR
-114 GGVLLLAL
+114 GGMLLLAL
-122 LHSPLRYIPPAAA
+122 LHSPLRYVPPVAAR
-135 QLLTGINRDRLQQDF
+135 LLTAINRDQLQQDF
-150 VQWTQESAES
+150 AQWTRESAETVMRNVDGPS
-160 VVPDADC
+160 PSMIAPTGDN
-167 KGAGALTDVA
+167 
-177 DSLLARYAKNMTEDA
+177 LLSRYAKNMTEDA
-192 RNDRLDP
+192 RQGQLDP

-279 KGLMAEVISSPVPVI
+279 KGLMAEVISSAVPVI

-352 FQLVKVSEPNAAEAT
+352 FQLVKVSEPTASEAT

-372 LSAVYEQ
+372 LSAVYEK
-379 SHGVLIDDDA
+379 SHGVLIDDEA

-437 LSHQQE
+437 QSHQCK
-443 AEIRQ
+443 AEIHQ
-448 LERELRIGL
+448 LEREIRIGL
-457 RTNTSRMT
+457 RTDTTRLNEIHAQYETAQQALLT
-465 EVLVQYDETLTAL
+465 LVS
-478 DELEAAWHQQQ
+478 AWRQQQ
-489 TLVQEIIALRQQ
+489 LLVQEIIALRQQ
-501 LLGMAEDDAASL
+501 LLGSL
-513 PHVDAV
+513 PND
-519 EDTPPE
+519 DTVPDITAE
-525 SEQDNTGAKLAD
+525 RDSAEAMRADDTENTLSEENT
-537 EAGSEQPE
+537 EAGQAADMISP
-545 ETAETVSPVQRLAQL
+545 AERLPQL

-565 ALHND
+565 ALHNTQ
-570 RLLVSPHVDKK
+570 LLVSAHVDKK

-608 LPVWLGDTIKG
+608 LPRWLGNTIKG
-619 QDLAIASLH
+619 QHLAIANLH

-777 DPETMQEV
+777 DPETMLEV

-803 VVPYQSLKTRALGVL
+803 VVPYLPLSKETLVTIITGKLARLDNVLRSRFGADVIIEQEVTDEIMKRVTRAENGARMLESVIDGDML
-818 PADLN
+818 PPLSLLLLQKMATGTGIARIQLSAAD
-823 LRDQVGPTFDQ
+823 GA
-834 VFTSADDN
+834 FTAD
-842 KLVVPQFLTRYGL
+842 
-855 QSYFVKQ
+855 
-862 RDELVELTAMDSWV
+862 VEDIEDS
-876 LNLTRSVKY
+876 
-885 SDADRAEI
+885 
-893 QRQLTEQYIS
+893 
-903 DYTATWRAGMDNL
+903 
-916 NIRNFESIG
+916 ESI
-925 QLTGALEQVISGDL
+925 TEDE
-939 PLQRALTVLRDNTQ
+939 TVL
-953 PGVFSEKLSAKER
+953 
-966 EEALAEPDYQLL
+966 
-978 TRLGHEFAPEN
+978 
-989 STLAVQKDKES
+989 
-1000 TMQAVYQQLT
+1000 
-1010 ELHRYLLAIQN
+1010 
-1021 APVPGKSAL
+1021 
-1030 KAVQLRLDQNSSDP
+1030 
-1044 IFATRQMA
+1044 
-1052 KTLPAPLNRWVGR
+1052 
-1065 LADQAWHVVMVEA
+1065 
-1078 VHYMEVDWRDSVVK
+1078 
-1092 PFNEQLA
+1092 
-1099 NNYPFNPRSAQD
+1099 
-1111 ASLDAFE
+1111 
-1118 RFFKPDGILDT
+1118 
-1129 FYQQNLKLFIDND
+1129 
-1142 LSLEDGDNSVIIRED
+1142 
-1157 IIAQLKTAQKI
+1157 
-1168 RDIFFSKQNGLGTS
+1168 
-1182 FAVETVSLS
+1182 
-1191 GNKRRSVLNLDGQL
+1191 
-1205 VDYSQGRNYTAHLV
+1205 
-1219 WPNNMREGNESKLT
+1219 
-1233 LVGANGGA
+1233 
-1241 PRSISFSGP
+1241 
-1250 WAQFRLFG
+1250 
-1258 AGQLTGV
+1258 
-1265 QDGNFTVRFSVDG
+1265 
-1278 GAMTYRVHIRCS
+1278 
-1290 SNCYRLTTPLRAQ
+1290 
-1303 QRCGWPHLN
+1303 
-1312 SKTMSAGC
+1312 
-1320 NNFLI
+1320 
-1325 PPRYSRWKPGCR
+1325 

>member
-1 MIQIDLPTLVKRL
+1 MIQIDLAALVKCL
-14 NLFSRQAL
+14 NPFTKQAL

-32 QAAEITVSHVLIQM
+32 QSAEITVSHVLIQM
-46 LAMPR
+46 LAIPR
-51 SDLRVITRQ
+51 SDLRVITEQ
-60 GDIGMEELRQALT
+60 ADITVDTLRQSLT
-73 VENYTTARSADSY
+73 EERYATVRMADGY

-99 GWLLASAEMQHSELR
+99 GWLLASAEMLHNELR

-122 LHSPLRYIPPAAA
+122 LHSPLRYVPPAVAR
-135 QLLTGINRDRLQQDF
+135 LLTSINRDRLQQDF
-150 VQWTQESAES
+150 AQWTRESAETAMQN
-160 VVPDADC
+160 AD
-167 KGAGALTDVA
+167 GQTMNTMVDTG
-177 DSLLARYAKNMTEDA
+177 DSLLARYAKNMTADA
-192 RNDRLDP
+192 RNGRLDP

-457 RTNTSRMT
+457 RTDTSRMT
-465 EVLVQYDETLTAL
+465 EVLVQYDETLAAL

-489 TLVQEIIALRQQ
+489 TLVREIIALRQQ
-501 LLGMAEDDAASL
+501 LLG
-513 PHVDAV
+513 VDAM
-519 EDTPPE
+519 EDTPSE
-525 SEQDNTGAKLAD
+525 SEQDNTDAESTD
-537 EAGSEQPE
+537 DAGSTQPE
-545 ETAETVSPVQRLAQL
+545 ETAETVSPVQRLTQL

-565 ALHND
+565 TLHND

-608 LPVWLGDTIKG
+608 LPKWLGDTIKG

-770 VIVEHAD
+770 VIVEHAG
-777 DPETMQEV
+777 DPETMQEA

-803 VVPYQSLKTRALGVL
+803 VVPY
-818 PADLN
+818 
-823 LRDQVGPTFDQ
+823 
-834 VFTSADDN
+834 
-842 KLVVPQFLTRYGL
+842 
-855 QSYFVKQ
+855 
-862 RDELVELTAMDSWV
+862 
-876 LNLTRSVKY
+876 
-885 SDADRAEI
+885 
-893 QRQLTEQYIS
+893 
-903 DYTATWRAGMDNL
+903 
-916 NIRNFESIG
+916 
-925 QLTGALEQVISGDL
+925 L
-939 PLQRALTVLRDNTQ
+939 PL
-953 PGVFSEKLSAKER
+953 SKET
-966 EEALAEPDYQLL
+966 LATIIAGKL
-978 TRLGHEFAPEN
+978 TRLDNVLRSRFGAEVIIEPEVTDEIISRVTRAEN
-989 STLAVQKDKES
+989 GARMLESVIDGDMLPPLSLLLLQKMAANTAIARIRLSAADGAFTADVEDAQNDES
-1000 TMQAVYQQLT
+1000 VT
-1010 ELHRYLLAIQN
+1010 E
-1021 APVPGKSAL
+1021 
-1030 KAVQLRLDQNSSDP
+1030 D
-1044 IFATRQMA
+1044 
-1052 KTLPAPLNRWVGR
+1052 
-1065 LADQAWHVVMVEA
+1065 EA
-1078 VHYMEVDWRDSVVK
+1078 V
-1092 PFNEQLA
+1092 L
-1099 NNYPFNPRSAQD
+1099 
-1111 ASLDAFE
+1111 
-1118 RFFKPDGILDT
+1118 
-1129 FYQQNLKLFIDND
+1129 
-1142 LSLEDGDNSVIIRED
+1142 
-1157 IIAQLKTAQKI
+1157 
-1168 RDIFFSKQNGLGTS
+1168 
-1182 FAVETVSLS
+1182 
-1191 GNKRRSVLNLDGQL
+1191 
-1205 VDYSQGRNYTAHLV
+1205 
-1219 WPNNMREGNESKLT
+1219 
-1233 LVGANGGA
+1233 
-1241 PRSISFSGP
+1241 
-1250 WAQFRLFG
+1250 
-1258 AGQLTGV
+1258 
-1265 QDGNFTVRFSVDG
+1265 
-1278 GAMTYRVHIRCS
+1278 
-1290 SNCYRLTTPLRAQ
+1290 
-1303 QRCGWPHLN
+1303 
-1312 SKTMSAGC
+1312 
-1320 NNFLI
+1320 
-1325 PPRYSRWKPGCR
+1325 

>member
-1 MIQIDLPTLVKRL
+1 MIQINLTSLVKHL
-14 NLFSRQAL
+14 NPFSRQAL
-22 EMAASECMSQ
+22 EAAAAECMSQ
-32 QAAEITVSHVLIQM
+32 QATEITVAHVLLQM
-46 LAMPR
+46 LAAVR
-51 SDLRVITRQ
+51 SDVRVIAERAEIDTNAFR
-60 GDIGMEELRQALT
+60 RALT
-73 VENYTTARSADSY
+73 VENYVTARATDSY

-114 GGVLLLAL
+114 GGTLLLAL
-122 LHSPLRYIPPAAA
+122 LHSPLRYVPSAAA
-135 QLLTGINRDRLQQDF
+135 RLLTGINRDRLQQDF
-150 VQWTQESAES
+150 GEWTRESAES
-160 VVPDADC
+160 VVPDAGGQTVGTTAD
-167 KGAGALTDVA
+167 TD
-177 DSLLARYAKNMTEDA
+177 DSLLGRYAKNMTADA
-192 RNDRLDP
+192 CNGKLDP

-242 IVAGQVPDKLKNTD
+242 IVAGQVPDKLRDTD

-279 KGLMAEVISSPVPVI
+279 KGLMAEVSQSPKPII

-315 SNLLKPALA
+315 SGLLKPALA

-331 AATTWSEYKKYFEKD
+331 AATTWREYKKYFEKD

-352 FQLVKVSEPNAAEAT
+352 FQLVKVSEPTAAEAT

-437 LSHQQE
+437 LCQQCE
-443 AEIRQ
+443 AEMRQ
-448 LERELRIGL
+448 LEREIRIGL
-457 RTNTSRMT
+457 RSDASRLT
-465 EVLVQYDETLTAL
+465 EVTAQYDYTLSEL
-478 DELEAAWHQQQ
+478 DELDTAWHQQQ
-489 TLVQEIIALRQQ
+489 ALVQEIIALRKE
-501 LLGMAEDDAASL
+501 LLDETEASSSEDITLPNSDDNAASTDE
-513 PHVDAV
+513 PVAEPTDA
-519 EDTPPE
+519 TPGIPP
-525 SEQDNTGAKLAD
+525 AI
-537 EAGSEQPE
+537 
-545 ETAETVSPVQRLAQL
+545 RLAQL
-560 TAELD
+560 TAELEI
-565 ALHND
+565 LHHTQ
-570 RLLVSPHVDKK
+570 LLVSPHVDKK

-608 LPVWLGDTIKG
+608 LPQWLGDTIKG
-619 QDLAIASLH
+619 QDLAIGHLH

-777 DPETMQEV
+777 NPETMHDA

-803 VVPYQSLKTRALGVL
+803 VVPY
-818 PADLN
+818 
-823 LRDQVGPTFDQ
+823 
-834 VFTSADDN
+834 
-842 KLVVPQFLTRYGL
+842 
-855 QSYFVKQ
+855 
-862 RDELVELTAMDSWV
+862 
-876 LNLTRSVKY
+876 
-885 SDADRAEI
+885 
-893 QRQLTEQYIS
+893 
-903 DYTATWRAGMDNL
+903 
-916 NIRNFESIG
+916 
-925 QLTGALEQVISGDL
+925 L
-939 PLQRALTVLRDNTQ
+939 PL
-953 PGVFSEKLSAKER
+953 SR
-966 EEALAEPDYQLL
+966 E
-978 TRLGHEFAPEN
+978 
-989 STLAVQKDKES
+989 TL
-1000 TMQAVYQQLT
+1000 
-1010 ELHRYLLAIQN
+1010 
-1021 APVPGKSAL
+1021 
-1030 KAVQLRLDQNSSDP
+1030 
-1044 IFATRQMA
+1044 
-1052 KTLPAPLNRWVGR
+1052 
-1065 LADQAWHVVMVEA
+1065 
-1078 VHYMEVDWRDSVVK
+1078 
-1092 PFNEQLA
+1092 
-1099 NNYPFNPRSAQD
+1099 
-1111 ASLDAFE
+1111 
-1118 RFFKPDGILDT
+1118 
-1129 FYQQNLKLFIDND
+1129 
-1142 LSLEDGDNSVIIRED
+1142 SVIIAGKLARLDNVLRARFSAEVVIEPEVTDEIMQRVTRAENGARMLESVIDGEMLPPLSLLLLQKMAANVAIVRIVLGVTNGAFTADVED
-1157 IIAQLKTAQKI
+1157 APDDSLVENMQSEPETE
-1168 RDIFFSKQNGLGTS
+1168 D
-1182 FAVETVSLS
+1182 ETVL
-1191 GNKRRSVLNLDGQL
+1191 
-1205 VDYSQGRNYTAHLV
+1205 
-1219 WPNNMREGNESKLT
+1219 
-1233 LVGANGGA
+1233 
-1241 PRSISFSGP
+1241 
-1250 WAQFRLFG
+1250 
-1258 AGQLTGV
+1258 
-1265 QDGNFTVRFSVDG
+1265 
-1278 GAMTYRVHIRCS
+1278 
-1290 SNCYRLTTPLRAQ
+1290 
-1303 QRCGWPHLN
+1303 
-1312 SKTMSAGC
+1312 
-1320 NNFLI
+1320 
-1325 PPRYSRWKPGCR
+1325 

>member
-1 MIQIDLPTLVKRL
+1 MIQIDLATLVKRL
-14 NLFSRQAL
+14 NPFAKQAL
-22 EMAASECMSQ
+22 EAAASECMSQ

-46 LAMPR
+46 LAILR
-51 SDLRVITRQ
+51 SDLRVITERA
-60 GDIGMEELRQALT
+60 GISTDDLRQALT
-73 VENYTTARSADSY
+73 VENYATTRSVDSY
-86 PAFSPMLVEWLKE
+86 PSFSPMLVEWLKE
-99 GWLLASAEMQHSELR
+99 AWLLASAEMQQTELR

-122 LHSPLRYIPPAAA
+122 LHSPLRYVLPAAA
-135 QLLTGINRDRLQQDF
+135 RLLTAINRDQLQQDF
-150 VQWTQESAES
+150 AGWTKESAES
-160 VVPDADC
+160 VMLNAD
-167 KGAGALTDVA
+167 GHAISAAADTG
-177 DSLLARYAKNMTEDA
+177 DSLLTRYARNMTADA
-192 RNDRLDP
+192 RNGKLDP
-199 VLCRDH
+199 VLCRDN

-242 IVAGQVPDKLKNTD
+242 IVAGQIPDKLHDTD
-256 IMTLDLGALQAGASV
+256 IMILDLGALQAGASV

-279 KGLMAEVISSPVPVI
+279 KGLMAEVIQSPKPII

-379 SHGVLIDDDA
+379 SHGVLIDDEA

-437 LSHQQE
+437 LRHQCE
-443 AEIRQ
+443 TEMRQ
-448 LERELRIGL
+448 LEREIRIGL
-457 RTNTSRMT
+457 RSDTSRLT
-465 EVLVQYDETLTAL
+465 ELIVRYDETLTEL

-489 TLVQEIIALRQQ
+489 AVVQEIIALRRG
-501 LLGMAEDDAASL
+501 LLDESKAIDEEDIAAPKAVAADDIAVPVNEPSSDESVA
-513 PHVDAV
+513 VDEPLARQM
-519 EDTPPE
+519 EHEIPP
-525 SEQDNTGAKLAD
+525 AK
-537 EAGSEQPE
+537 
-545 ETAETVSPVQRLAQL
+545 RLAQL
-560 TAELD
+560 TAELKT
-565 ALHND
+565 LHD
-570 RLLVSPHVDKK
+570 TQLLVSPHVDKK

-608 LPVWLGDTIKG
+608 LPQWLGDTIKG
-619 QDLAIASLH
+619 QDLAIKHLH

-777 DPETMQEV
+777 TPETMHDE

-803 VVPYQSLKTRALGVL
+803 VVPY
-818 PADLN
+818 
-823 LRDQVGPTFDQ
+823 
-834 VFTSADDN
+834 
-842 KLVVPQFLTRYGL
+842 
-855 QSYFVKQ
+855 
-862 RDELVELTAMDSWV
+862 
-876 LNLTRSVKY
+876 
-885 SDADRAEI
+885 
-893 QRQLTEQYIS
+893 
-903 DYTATWRAGMDNL
+903 
-916 NIRNFESIG
+916 
-925 QLTGALEQVISGDL
+925 L
-939 PLQRALTVLRDNTQ
+939 PL
-953 PGVFSEKLSAKER
+953 SR
-966 EEALAEPDYQLL
+966 E
-978 TRLGHEFAPEN
+978 
-989 STLAVQKDKES
+989 TL
-1000 TMQAVYQQLT
+1000 
-1010 ELHRYLLAIQN
+1010 
-1021 APVPGKSAL
+1021 
-1030 KAVQLRLDQNSSDP
+1030 
-1044 IFATRQMA
+1044 
-1052 KTLPAPLNRWVGR
+1052 
-1065 LADQAWHVVMVEA
+1065 
-1078 VHYMEVDWRDSVVK
+1078 
-1092 PFNEQLA
+1092 
-1099 NNYPFNPRSAQD
+1099 
-1111 ASLDAFE
+1111 
-1118 RFFKPDGILDT
+1118 
-1129 FYQQNLKLFIDND
+1129 
-1142 LSLEDGDNSVIIRED
+1142 SVIIAGKLARLD
-1157 IIAQLKTAQKI
+1157 
-1168 RDIFFSKQNGLGTS
+1168 N
-1182 FAVETVSLS
+1182 
-1191 GNKRRSVLNLDGQL
+1191 VLH
-1205 VDYSQGRNYTAHLV
+1205 T
-1219 WPNNMREGNESKLT
+1219 
-1233 LVGANGGA
+1233 
-1241 PRSISFSGP
+1241 
-1250 WAQFRLFG
+1250 
-1258 AGQLTGV
+1258 
-1265 QDGNFTVRFSVDG
+1265 RFSAEVVIQPEVTDEIMQRVTRAENGARMLESVIDGEMLPPLSLLLLQKMTANTAIARIVLGVTDSAFTADVVD
-1278 GAMTYRVHIRCS
+1278 ASDESLADNMQPEPETEDEII
-1290 SNCYRLTTPLRAQ
+1290 L
-1303 QRCGWPHLN
+1303 
-1312 SKTMSAGC
+1312 
-1320 NNFLI
+1320 
-1325 PPRYSRWKPGCR
+1325 

>member
-1 MIQIDLPTLVKRL
+1 MIQIDLPPLVKRL

-135 QLLTGINRDRLQQDF
+135 RLLTGINRDRLQQDF

-160 VVPDADC
+160 VVPDADG
-167 KGAGALTDVA
+167 KGAGTMTDA
-177 DSLLARYAKNMTEDA
+177 SDTLLARYAKNMTADA
-192 RNDRLDP
+192 RNGRLDP

-457 RTNTSRMT
+457 RTDTSRMT

-489 TLVQEIIALRQQ
+489 TLVREIIALRQQ
-501 LLGMAEDDAASL
+501 LLGVAEDDAAPL
-513 PHVDAV
+513 PDADTV
-519 EDTPPE
+519 EDTQPESE
-525 SEQDNTGAKLAD
+525 SEQDNTGAVPAD
-537 EAGSEQPE
+537 EADREQPE

-608 LPVWLGDTIKG
+608 LTKWLGDTIKG

-785 LYPVL
+785 LYLPSLFNGLVKAMNAAPPESEEKLAVL
-790 ADFFK
+790 RVM
-795 PALLARME
+795 RMLEDKSGRNNE
-803 VVPYQSLKTRALGVL
+803 VVKQYMAKRWSEKFHGQRDIQAQLMSHLDYALAHTDWHAERQAGDGDAISRWTPYDKPVVSAQKELSKLPVYQRVYQSLKTRALGVL

-893 QRQLTEQYIS
+893 QRQLPGLPEMKVEVRSLTENPPQASVIKQGSTVRGFIAGIACSVAVASALWWWQVYPVQQQLLQVNDTAQGAATVWMASPELENYERRLQQLLDTSPVQPLETGMQMMRVADSRWPESLQQQQASTQWNEALKTRAQSSPQLRGWLQTRQDLHAFADLVMQREKEGLTLSYIKNVIWQAERGLGQETPVESLLTQYH
-903 DYTATWRAGMDNL
+903 DARAQKQNTD
-916 NIRNFESIG
+916 
-925 QLTGALEQVISGDL
+925 ALEKQINERLEG
-939 PLQRALTVLRDNTQ
+939 VL
-953 PGVFSEKLSAKER
+953 
-966 EEALAEPDYQLL
+966 
-978 TRLGHEFAPEN
+978 
-989 STLAVQKDKES
+989 
-1000 TMQAVYQQLT
+1000 
-1010 ELHRYLLAIQN
+1010 
-1021 APVPGKSAL
+1021 
-1030 KAVQLRLDQNSSDP
+1030 
-1044 IFATRQMA
+1044 
-1052 KTLPAPLNRWVGR
+1052 
-1065 LADQAWHVVMVEA
+1065 
-1078 VHYMEVDWRDSVVK
+1078 
-1092 PFNEQLA
+1092 
-1099 NNYPFNPRSAQD
+1099 
-1111 ASLDAFE
+1111 
-1118 RFFKPDGILDT
+1118 
-1129 FYQQNLKLFIDND
+1129 
-1142 LSLEDGDNSVIIRED
+1142 
-1157 IIAQLKTAQKI
+1157 
-1168 RDIFFSKQNGLGTS
+1168 
-1182 FAVETVSLS
+1182 
-1191 GNKRRSVLNLDGQL
+1191 
-1205 VDYSQGRNYTAHLV
+1205 
-1219 WPNNMREGNESKLT
+1219 
-1233 LVGANGGA
+1233 
-1241 PRSISFSGP
+1241 
-1250 WAQFRLFG
+1250 
-1258 AGQLTGV
+1258 
-1265 QDGNFTVRFSVDG
+1265 
-1278 GAMTYRVHIRCS
+1278 
-1290 SNCYRLTTPLRAQ
+1290 
-1303 QRCGWPHLN
+1303 
-1312 SKTMSAGC
+1312 
-1320 NNFLI
+1320 
-1325 PPRYSRWKPGCR
+1325 SRWLLLKNNVMPEAATGTTAEK